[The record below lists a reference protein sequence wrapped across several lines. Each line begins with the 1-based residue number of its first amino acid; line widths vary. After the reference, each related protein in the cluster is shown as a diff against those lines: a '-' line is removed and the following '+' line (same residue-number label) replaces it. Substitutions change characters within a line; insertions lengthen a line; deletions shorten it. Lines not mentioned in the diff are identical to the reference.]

1 MTTFKLQSDAFSSA
15 ELQMLQIKLCRG
27 GHLYYHDKHDP
38 PTLPALLDVKDLYC
52 TV

>member
-1 MTTFKLQSDAFSSA
+1 MTTFKLQFDAFSSA

-38 PTLPALLDVKDLYC
+38 PTLPTLLC
-52 TV
+52 SM